1 MQPLS
6 TLFTEKSL
14 LRTNTVTD
22 TVRID
27 ELERGCGGEKEKKGR
42 RLKSTTVD
50 RLADTLVTRFNN
62 PDRRVY
68 YCKVAWKLPE
78 STILRFAEQ
87 AERSGKDPQR
97 LFTWLCE
104 EALES

>member
-22 TVRID
+22 TDTVRI
-27 ELERGCGGEKEKKGR
+27 EEGVQGEKKGR
-42 RLKSTTVD
+42 RLKPTTVD
-50 RLADTLVTRFNN
+50 HLADTLVTR
-62 PDRRVY
+62 
-68 YCKVAWKLPE
+68 
-78 STILRFAEQ
+78 STTPIDGCTTARSLGSSQRAPFFALLSR

-104 EALES
+104 SAMN